1 MARGDG
7 TGGAGECEA
16 GEASSLTFLRKRGE
30 EIPDFCLEVKKDES
44 KSFAFSCLCDFFS
57 LLLQKKKYGEIE
69 NI

>member
-1 MARGDG
+1 MKIGRSSDCA
-7 TGGAGECEA
+7 
-16 GEASSLTFLRKRGE
+16 AS
-30 EIPDFCLEVKKDES
+30 PDFCLEVKKDES

>member
-1 MARGDG
+1 MKNRAKQRLCGFAR
-7 TGGAGECEA
+7 
-16 GEASSLTFLRKRGE
+16 F
-30 EIPDFCLEVKKDES
+30 FCLEVKKDES